1 VPSYLRMTPR
11 HEAGEP
17 GSVVLPL
24 DGFAWRELERE
35 SARHEMDP
43 SELASFAILYYLADA
58 DSGRIARRITG
69 FGEEASQAAG

>member
-1 VPSYLRMTPR
+1 VPDSLRMTSR
-11 HEAGEP
+11 HEADEP
-17 GSVVLPL
+17 GSIVLRL

-58 DSGRIARRITG
+58 DSGRIARRIAG
-69 FGEEASQAAG
+69 VGERASRG